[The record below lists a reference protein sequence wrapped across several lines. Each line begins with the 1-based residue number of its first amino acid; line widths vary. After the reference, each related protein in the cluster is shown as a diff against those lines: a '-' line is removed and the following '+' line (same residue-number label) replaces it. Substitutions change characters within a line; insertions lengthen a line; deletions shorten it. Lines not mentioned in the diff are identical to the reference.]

1 MKDKEEW
8 ENVISNIA
16 RINSILPDAVIVGG
30 TASALYSGHRTSND
44 TDFVVKDLKERFND
58 ILSVLE
64 AVSGWKTSRIK
75 PPVLIL
81 GNLNGI
87 ETGIRQLKRTMPL
100 ETTEIEYKGQKLTV
114 PTAAEILRIKGFLI
128 LTRNATRDYIDFV
141 ALSNHLGL
149 EKINEALKSF
159 DELYPQEND
168 ASALRQLVVQ
178 LTKPLPYD
186 LKETD
191 LTKYKNLDKKWQDWR
206 NIEEY
211 SKKVAINIFTGYR
224 NKLAH
229 AGDTEDAFTKDL
241 NISDHAS
248 DGLNKK
254 KGLNR

>member
-1 MKDKEEW
+1 MKDKDKEEW

-16 RINSILPDAVIVGG
+16 RINDILPDAIIVGG
-30 TASALYSGHRTSND
+30 TASALYSEHRTSYD

-58 ILSVLE
+58 ILSTLE
-64 AVSGWKTSRIK
+64 AVTGWQTSRIK

-87 ETGIRQLKRTMPL
+87 ETGIRQLRRTMPL

-128 LTRNATRDYIDFV
+128 LIRNATRDYIDFI
-141 ALSNHLGL
+141 ALADHLGVN
-149 EKINEALKSF
+149 KTNEALKNL
-159 DELYPQEND
+159 DELYPQENN
-168 ASALRQLVVQ
+168 ASALRQLIVQ

-191 LTKYKNLDKKWQDWR
+191 LTKYKNLDKKWQNWL

-211 SKKVAINIFTGYR
+211 SKNVAINIFTNYN
-224 NKLAH
+224 NKL
-229 AGDTEDAFTKDL
+229 KQ
-241 NISDHAS
+241 
-248 DGLNKK
+248 K
-254 KGLNR
+254 

>member
-1 MKDKEEW
+1 MKGKEEW

-30 TASALYSGHRTSND
+30 TAAALYSEHRTSND

-58 ILSVLE
+58 ILSTLE

-87 ETGIRQLKRTMPL
+87 ETGIRQLIRTRPL
-100 ETTEIEYKGQKLTV
+100 EITEIDYKGQKLKV
-114 PTAAEILRIKGFLI
+114 PTPAEILRIKGFLI
-128 LTRNATRDYIDFV
+128 LTRNATRDYIDFI
-141 ALSNHLGL
+141 ALADHLGVG
-149 EKINEALKSF
+149 KTNESLKSF
-159 DELYPQEND
+159 DELYPQENK

-191 LTKYKNLDKKWQDWR
+191 LTKYKNLDEKWQDWR
-206 NIEEY
+206 NVEDY

-224 NKLAH
+224 SQLEQNSSH
-229 AGDTEDAFTKDL
+229 EDAFTQDL
-241 NISDHAS
+241 NNR
-248 DGLNKK
+248 LNKG
-254 KGLNR
+254 KGGPKR